1 MIVLNWRW
9 SPQAMFDSPSTP
21 EERRNIMLRWNI
33 KLQVKMKSW
42 RKCSNLGT
50 SNFASLKHPI
60 QNGVKTWI
68 IPGVESTLLVLFSFQ
83 QFWSIILRA
92 SFMAR
97 VEEILEG
104 KVRTFVISATPR
116 PPTPN
121 THTSTHLSCD
131 YLHFFQKNLTTE
143 EPWRMGAGRDGLDWV
158 QKGKGKRC
166 QTTTKNRKSCA
177 DDTDICFLIWRL
189 PGTKAMICGIIFNIL
204 LASSIQ
210 LIC

>member
-1 MIVLNWRW
+1 MIVFNWRW
-9 SPQAMFDSPSTP
+9 FPQAMFDSPSTP

-42 RKCSNLGT
+42 RNVQVFSLRT

-104 KVRTFVISATPR
+104 KVRTFVISATPT
-116 PPTPN
+116 PTPN
-121 THTSTHLSCD
+121 THTHLSGD
-131 YLHFFQKNLTTE
+131 YLQFFSEQSYNRTALE
-143 EPWRMGAGRDGLDWV
+143 DGSRARRPWLGS
-158 QKGKGKRC
+158 KG
-166 QTTTKNRKSCA
+166 
-177 DDTDICFLIWRL
+177 
-189 PGTKAMICGIIFNIL
+189 
-204 LASSIQ
+204 
-210 LIC
+210 